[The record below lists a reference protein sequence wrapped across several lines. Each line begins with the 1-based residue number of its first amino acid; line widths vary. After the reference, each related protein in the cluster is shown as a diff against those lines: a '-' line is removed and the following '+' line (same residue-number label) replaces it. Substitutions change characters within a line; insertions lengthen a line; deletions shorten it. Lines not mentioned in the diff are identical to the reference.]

1 VLLSKNVV
9 RKLFLIE
16 SSPRFN
22 RFDIVNKLVEFSK
35 YMKENKSIYIIIL
48 YKKPNMYVIDRAR
61 YTIHDVVNPLEYLIG
76 MLKACKMTTLLT
88 EKGTYNTQIL
98 EKSDCFIAG
107 LHSDIPE
114 DIVTRIGSE
123 LCLNKVKL
131 SNVPYHAVVVAS
143 VIDIY
148 FENPTEDAESAFR
161 CSLNG

>member
-1 VLLSKNVV
+1 VVKKNGV
-9 RKLFLIE
+9 RKIFLIE
-16 SSPRFN
+16 ADPRFN

-35 YMKENKSIYIIIL
+35 YMGEEKIVYVIIL
-48 YKKPNMYVIDRAR
+48 YKKPNIYVIEKTH

-76 MLKACKMTTLLT
+76 LLKDCKTTTLLT
-88 EKGTYNTQIL
+88 ERGVFDTQTL
-98 EKSDCFIAG
+98 EKSDCFVAG

-114 DIVTRIGSE
+114 NITTLIEGVLHLKR
-123 LCLNKVKL
+123 VKL

-148 FENPTEDAESAFR
+148 FEKPTEDAESAFR